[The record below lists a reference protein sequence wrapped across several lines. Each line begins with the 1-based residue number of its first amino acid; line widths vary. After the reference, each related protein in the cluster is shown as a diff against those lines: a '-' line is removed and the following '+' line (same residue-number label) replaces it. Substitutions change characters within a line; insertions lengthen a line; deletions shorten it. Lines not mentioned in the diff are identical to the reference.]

1 MRKPIGCP
9 DTIHT
14 ESSFYRNFHAT
25 QVKQNSKQIAIAK
38 GRAKNHTH
46 SFPDVAITNE
56 TTKGRSFFANGNPRA
71 RPD

>member
-1 MRKPIGCP
+1 MRKPIQ
-9 DTIHT
+9 TQFILKT
-14 ESSFYRNFHAT
+14 LSIEIST
-25 QVKQNSKQIAIAK
+25 LQVKQNSKQIAIAK